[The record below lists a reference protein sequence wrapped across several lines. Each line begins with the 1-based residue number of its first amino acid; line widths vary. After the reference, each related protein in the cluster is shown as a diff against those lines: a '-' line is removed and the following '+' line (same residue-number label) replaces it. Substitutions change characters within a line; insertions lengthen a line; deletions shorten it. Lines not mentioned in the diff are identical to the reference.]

1 MLENTINDDKTIAG
15 GIGTM
20 LAGRYHILRQLGE
33 GGMGSV
39 WLAED
44 RQLDNRKVAIKML
57 PSIVVTDKRAY
68 QQLKEPRF
76 ERFLKIKHVCVNSYH
91 S

>member
-1 MLENTINDDKTIAG
+1 MGEGKAMVDNTINNDKTIVG
-15 GIGTM
+15 NGIGAI

-44 RQLDNRKVAIKML
+44 WPLRNR
-57 PSIVVTDKRAY
+57 
-68 QQLKEPRF
+68 
-76 ERFLKIKHVCVNSYH
+76 
-91 S
+91 

>member
-20 LAGRYHILRQLGE
+20 LAGRYHIFRKLGE

-44 RQLDNRKVAIKML
+44 RQLEG
-57 PSIVVTDKRAY
+57 KR
-68 QQLKEPRF
+68 
-76 ERFLKIKHVCVNSYH
+76 I
-91 S
+91 

>member
-1 MLENTINDDKTIAG
+1 MLDRTINNNKTIAG
-15 GIGTM
+15 GGGTI

-44 RQLDNRKVAIKML
+44 RQLEG
-57 PSIVVTDKRAY
+57 KR
-68 QQLKEPRF
+68 
-76 ERFLKIKHVCVNSYH
+76 I
-91 S
+91 

>member
-1 MLENTINDDKTIAG
+1 MIDNTINDAKTIAG
-15 GIGTM
+15 GGKDMI

-44 RQLDNRKVAIKML
+44 RQLDDLRYYINAVYE
-57 PSIVVTDKRAY
+57 V
-68 QQLKEPRF
+68 F
-76 ERFLKIKHVCVNSYH
+76 
-91 S
+91 

>member
-1 MLENTINDDKTIAG
+1 MLENTIYNDKTIVG
-15 GIGTM
+15 GSGTM

-44 RQLDNRKVAIKML
+44 RQL
-57 PSIVVTDKRAY
+57 
-68 QQLKEPRF
+68 
-76 ERFLKIKHVCVNSYH
+76 
-91 S
+91 

>member
-1 MLENTINDDKTIAG
+1 MIDHTINDDKTIVG

-20 LAGRYHILRQLGE
+20 LAGRYHILRQLDE

-44 RQLDNRKVAIKML
+44 WQLGNK
-57 PSIVVTDKRAY
+57 
-68 QQLKEPRF
+68 
-76 ERFLKIKHVCVNSYH
+76 
-91 S
+91 